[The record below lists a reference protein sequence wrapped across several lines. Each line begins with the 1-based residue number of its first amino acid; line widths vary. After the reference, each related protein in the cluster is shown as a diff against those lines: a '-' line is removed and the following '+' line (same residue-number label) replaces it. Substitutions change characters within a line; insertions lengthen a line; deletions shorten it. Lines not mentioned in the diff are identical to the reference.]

1 LFYHHYSDDLNY
13 YYYHHHNHLFIIG
26 KLPTVA
32 EYNKY
37 AVEINKT
44 AADTFRYLNFDKLP
58 DFVATS
64 KDVDL
69 GKLIIKRTIILIIY
83 IMMIMISTMSQIMTV
98 DHYFDNTIIL
108 YYLQLGSDYESLF
121 KKEVSRLKSL

>member
-1 LFYHHYSDDLNY
+1 MWMVIRMIMAMLTMMIIVINVVIVTNIVIHDHKLSSLNSKIHQMKTI
-13 YYYHHHNHLFIIG
+13 YHHHNYHHDYHHHHHLQLFLFTG
-26 KLPTVA
+26 KLPTVS

-69 GKLIIKRTIILIIY
+69 GKL
-83 IMMIMISTMSQIMTV
+83 
-98 DHYFDNTIIL
+98 
-108 YYLQLGSDYESLF
+108 
-121 KKEVSRLKSL
+121 

>member
-1 LFYHHYSDDLNY
+1 LIGKGADVFLASAELAAVAAIEGNVVDDDETMMMVIYMIHFMNIVHHHHYYHHYHYHYRHHDHH
-13 YYYHHHNHLFIIG
+13 YHHHLPLLFTG

-69 GKLIIKRTIILIIY
+69 GEL
-83 IMMIMISTMSQIMTV
+83 
-98 DHYFDNTIIL
+98 
-108 YYLQLGSDYESLF
+108 
-121 KKEVSRLKSL
+121 

>member
-1 LFYHHYSDDLNY
+1 MHYQTEYGEYDDDNYDDSDKCGHTVVTNIVIHDHDLSSLHSKIHQMTTI
-13 YYYHHHNHLFIIG
+13 YHHHHQYQHHHHHHLQLFLFSG
-26 KLPTVA
+26 KLPTVS

-69 GKLIIKRTIILIIY
+69 GKL
-83 IMMIMISTMSQIMTV
+83 
-98 DHYFDNTIIL
+98 
-108 YYLQLGSDYESLF
+108 
-121 KKEVSRLKSL
+121 

>member
-1 LFYHHYSDDLNY
+1 MIMMIIVINVVILTNIVIHDHKLSSLNSKIHQMKTI
-13 YYYHHHNHLFIIG
+13 YHHHHHHHLQLFLFTG
-26 KLPTVA
+26 KLPTVT

-64 KDVDL
+64 KDVDFVPTNN
-69 GKLIIKRTIILIIY
+69 LIMTIIPHNL
-83 IMMIMISTMSQIMTV
+83 IMT
-98 DHYFDNTIIL
+98 II
-108 YYLQLGSDYESLF
+108 
-121 KKEVSRLKSL
+121 

>member
-1 LFYHHYSDDLNY
+1 MHYHTEQ
-13 YYYHHHNHLFIIG
+13 G

-37 AVEINKT
+37 AVEINKS

-69 GKLIIKRTIILIIY
+69 GKL
-83 IMMIMISTMSQIMTV
+83 
-98 DHYFDNTIIL
+98 
-108 YYLQLGSDYESLF
+108 
-121 KKEVSRLKSL
+121 

>member
-1 LFYHHYSDDLNY
+1 MS
-13 YYYHHHNHLFIIG
+13 
-26 KLPTVA
+26 

-69 GKLIIKRTIILIIY
+69 GKLC
-83 IMMIMISTMSQIMTV
+83 
-98 DHYFDNTIIL
+98 
-108 YYLQLGSDYESLF
+108 
-121 KKEVSRLKSL
+121 

>member
-1 LFYHHYSDDLNY
+1 MIRMMMWMVIRMIMVMLTMMIIVINVVIVTNIVIHDHKLSSLNSKIHQMKTI
-13 YYYHHHNHLFIIG
+13 YHHHHYQYHYHHHHHLHLLFFTG

-69 GKLIIKRTIILIIY
+69 GKL
-83 IMMIMISTMSQIMTV
+83 
-98 DHYFDNTIIL
+98 
-108 YYLQLGSDYESLF
+108 
-121 KKEVSRLKSL
+121 

>member
-1 LFYHHYSDDLNY
+1 MLTMMIIVINVVIVTNIVIHDHKLSSLNSKIHQMTTM
-13 YYYHHHNHLFIIG
+13 YHHHHYQHHHHLHLLFFTG

-69 GKLIIKRTIILIIY
+69 GKL
-83 IMMIMISTMSQIMTV
+83 
-98 DHYFDNTIIL
+98 
-108 YYLQLGSDYESLF
+108 
-121 KKEVSRLKSL
+121 

>member
-1 LFYHHYSDDLNY
+1 M
-13 YYYHHHNHLFIIG
+13 
-26 KLPTVA
+26 A

-69 GKLIIKRTIILIIY
+69 GELWWLCFAY
-83 IMMIMISTMSQIMTV
+83 V
-98 DHYFDNTIIL
+98 DDNCDDNTDVSNKCNELRYYYDNTTTTTTTLSTIRLGLWIII
-108 YYLQLGSDYESLF
+108 QERSIEIESPLNQG
-121 KKEVSRLKSL
+121 

>member
-1 LFYHHYSDDLNY
+1 LFS
-13 YYYHHHNHLFIIG
+13 LFLEG

-69 GKLIIKRTIILIIY
+69 GKKKSDDGDRGDDAGGG
-83 IMMIMISTMSQIMTV
+83 V
-98 DHYFDNTIIL
+98 DGDINDL
-108 YYLQLGSDYESLF
+108 YDVDSF
-121 KKEVSRLKSL
+121 

>member
-1 LFYHHYSDDLNY
+1 MKTI
-13 YYYHHHNHLFIIG
+13 YHHHHHHHLQLFLFTG
-26 KLPTVA
+26 KLPTVT

-64 KDVDL
+64 KDVDFVPTNN
-69 GKLIIKRTIILIIY
+69 LIMTIIPHNL
-83 IMMIMISTMSQIMTV
+83 IMT
-98 DHYFDNTIIL
+98 II
-108 YYLQLGSDYESLF
+108 
-121 KKEVSRLKSL
+121 